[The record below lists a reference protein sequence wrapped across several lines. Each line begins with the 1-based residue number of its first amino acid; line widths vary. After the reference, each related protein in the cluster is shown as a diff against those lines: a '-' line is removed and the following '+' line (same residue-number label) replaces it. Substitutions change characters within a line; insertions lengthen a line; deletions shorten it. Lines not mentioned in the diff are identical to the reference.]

1 MWNQPRHLIR
11 TALLG
16 PKTGR
21 LLIANAPGDDAVAL
35 RDAVA
40 ALA

>member
-1 MWNQPRHLIR
+1 MIR

-21 LLIANAPGDDAVAL
+21 LLIAEAPTDDAAAL